1 MNILVSGATGMLGR
15 VIVKDCLSN
24 SFNVSTIGRS
34 NPEIPEVDHINYD
47 FSNSSFS
54 QIKSKKTFDFIIHCA
69 ANTDHSDCDKNIINC
84 YEINAFS
91 VLALRK
97 LFPNVFFILISSD
110 AVFNDNCENRTFDGP
125 TRALSNYG
133 VSKEIAEKLTL
144 LFNKSLVI
152 RTTIVGFSDQKKS
165 LCDWI
170 VNSLEGRKNI
180 KLFDDVLFNP
190 ISIYELSKAIIFI
203 INNSHD
209 YTSKIIHINN
219 QEVISKYEFGIRL
232 AELLEL
238 DSKYIEKGSL
248 HAFENKGNRNFNQQL
263 TIELNDLEKIL
274 KYKPTLER
282 TIKTIRKHYE
292 IN

>member
-34 NPEIPEVDHINYD
+34 NPEIPEVDHIKYD
-47 FSNSSFS
+47 FSNSSIS
-54 QIKSKKTFDFIIHCA
+54 QIKSNKTFDFIIHCA

-84 YEINAFS
+84 YEINSFS

-97 LFPNVFFILISSD
+97 SFPNVFFILISSD
-110 AVFNDNCENRTFDGP
+110 AVFNDNCENRKFDGP
-125 TRALSNYG
+125 TKALSNYG
-133 VSKEIAEKLTL
+133 VSKEIAEKLSL

-152 RTTIVGFSDQKKS
+152 RTTIIGFSDQKKS

-209 YTSKIIHINN
+209 YTSKIIHMNN
-219 QEVISKYEFGIRL
+219 QEVISKYKFGIRL
-232 AELLEL
+232 AEVLEL
-238 DSKYIEKGSL
+238 DPKYIEKGSL
-248 HAFENKGNRNFNQQL
+248 QAFEKKGNRNFNQQL
-263 TIELNDLEKIL
+263 TIELRDLEKIL